1 MIEWIIILLLLCAM
15 FILFFLYIRQSRM
28 IETRAREIFS
38 AWRMQEREDLSRWRA
53 EELGRLSDEKAA
65 ILFEG
70 WKTREEDAIRSDA
83 IRRSESVTR
92 GKMTEH
98 LIPFFPDFP
107 YNPKDARFLGSPVD
121 LIVFEGLSDQK
132 VTGVVFVEIK
142 TSRNPSLS
150 RRERE
155 VRDCID
161 EKRVSYRMIQQA
173 SNARVPDGTPETG

>member
-1 MIEWIIILLLLCAM
+1 MIEWIIILFLLCAT
-15 FILFFLYIRQSRM
+15 FILFFLYIRQTRRTESR
-28 IETRAREIFS
+28 ASEIFES
-38 AWRMQEREDLSRWRA
+38 WRLQEREDLSRWKA

-65 ILFEG
+65 MLFEG
-70 WKTREEDAIRSDA
+70 WKMREEEAIRSDA

-107 YNPKDARFLGSPVD
+107 YNPRDARFLGSPVD
-121 LIVFEGLSDQK
+121 LIVFDGLSDEK
-132 VTGVVFVEIK
+132 IAEIVFVEIK

-161 EKRVSYRMIQQA
+161 EKRVSYRIILQ
-173 SNARVPDGTPETG
+173 VPDTRLPDYTAGT

>member
-1 MIEWIIILLLLCAM
+1 MIEWILILLLLGAV
-15 FILFFLYIRQSRM
+15 FILFFLYIRQTRM
-28 IETRAREIFS
+28 TESRAREIFES
-38 AWRMQEREDLSRWRA
+38 WRLQEREDLSRWRA

-65 ILFEG
+65 MLFEG
-70 WKTREEDAIRSDA
+70 WKMREEEAIRSDA

-121 LIVFEGLSDQK
+121 LIVFDGLSDEK
-132 VTGVVFVEIK
+132 VSDIVFVEIK

-161 EKRVSYRMIQQA
+161 EKRVSYRMIQQ
-173 SNARVPDGTPETG
+173 VPDTRLPDDQAGI

>member
-1 MIEWIIILLLLCAM
+1 MIEI
-15 FILFFLYIRQSRM
+15 
-28 IETRAREIFS
+28 RAREIFS

-70 WKTREEDAIRSDA
+70 WKTREEEAIRSDA

-173 SNARVPDGTPETG
+173 SDARVPDGTTGTG

>member
-1 MIEWIIILLLLCAM
+1 MIEWILILFLLCVV
-15 FILFFLYIRQSRM
+15 FILFFLYIRQNRM
-28 IETRAREIFS
+28 IETRAREIFET
-38 AWRMQEREDLSRWRA
+38 WRLQEREDLSRWKA
-53 EELGRLSDEKAA
+53 EELGRLSDDKAA

-70 WKTREEDAIRSDA
+70 WKTREEEAIRADA

-121 LIVFEGLSDQK
+121 LIVFDGLSDEK
-132 VTGVVFVEIK
+132 VTGIVFVEIK
-142 TSRNPSLS
+142 ASRNPSLS

-155 VRDCID
+155 VRDCVD
-161 EKRVSYRMIQQA
+161 EKRVSYRIIQQV
-173 SNARVPDGTPETG
+173 SDTHVPDDIPGT

>member
-1 MIEWIIILLLLCAM
+1 MIEWIIILFLLCAT
-15 FILFFLYIRQSRM
+15 FILFFLYLRQIRR
-28 IETRAREIFS
+28 IETRAREIFES
-38 AWRMQEREDLSRWRA
+38 WRLQEREDLSRWKA

-65 ILFEG
+65 MLFEG
-70 WKTREEDAIRSDA
+70 WKMREEEAIRSDA

-107 YNPKDARFLGSPVD
+107 YNPRDARFLGSPVD
-121 LIVFEGLSDQK
+121 LIVFDGLSDEK
-132 VTGVVFVEIK
+132 IAEIVFVEIK

-161 EKRVSYRMIQQA
+161 EKRVSYRMILQ
-173 SNARVPDGTPETG
+173 VPDTRLPDYTAGT

>member
-1 MIEWIIILLLLCAM
+1 MIEWILILLLLGAV
-15 FILFFLYIRQSRM
+15 FILFFLYIRQNRM
-28 IETRAREIFS
+28 TETRAREIFE
-38 AWRMQEREDLSRWRA
+38 AWRLQEREDLSRWKA

-65 ILFEG
+65 MLFEG
-70 WKTREEDAIRSDA
+70 WKMREEEAIRSDA

-107 YNPKDARFLGSPVD
+107 YNPRDARFLGSPVD
-121 LIVFEGLSDQK
+121 LIVFDGLSDEK
-132 VTGVVFVEIK
+132 IAEIVFVEIK

-161 EKRVSYRMIQQA
+161 EKRVSYRMILQ
-173 SNARVPDGTPETG
+173 VPDTRLPD

>member
-1 MIEWIIILLLLCAM
+1 MIEWIIILFLLCAT
-15 FILFFLYIRQSRM
+15 FILFFLYLRQTMR
-28 IETRAREIFS
+28 IETRAREIF
-38 AWRMQEREDLSRWRA
+38 ATWRLQEREDLSRWKA

-65 ILFEG
+65 MLFEG
-70 WKTREEDAIRSDA
+70 WKTREEETIRSDA

-107 YNPKDARFLGSPVD
+107 YNPRDARFLGSPVD
-121 LIVFEGLSDQK
+121 LIVFDGLSDEK
-132 VTGVVFVEIK
+132 VAEIVFVEIK

-161 EKRVSYRMIQQA
+161 EKRVSYRLIQQ
-173 SNARVPDGTPETG
+173 VPDTRLPDDTPWT